1 MSNIYAALEI
11 GTSRTVLAVGES
23 ENGGRLKVVC
33 HAEIPSSGVRKSQ
46 ILDMNQAV
54 QSVKGVLHDIS
65 KKDKDLSIA
74 DALLVISGQ
83 HVIAETNQGVAT
95 IETGCVTAEDMREA
109 DENARERQ
117 PGKDRE
123 LLDIVEQDYTV
134 DDRGVLS
141 PKGLAGH
148 VLKLNTLHIHA
159 DAKQIQN
166 ARSAA
171 ETAKLEISEP
181 VFAATC
187 AAEAVLDDNDR
198 KNGVLVLDLG
208 GGSTGY
214 AAYCDGYLVDTGVIG
229 VGGDHVTND
238 IAHAFQ
244 LQNGQSEKIKLEEA
258 SAILTPEGEGNP
270 RVTVPNSFQGSQT
283 ISRRALETV
292 VNARLREL
300 CEVIAD
306 RIEERGLSQR
316 LHAGIVLTGGGA
328 AMRDL
333 DELFRREFALPVRI
347 GRPIHVDGFDT
358 ESRSEAF
365 AAIAGAL
372 LYAHRSGG
380 DDQGGGILDKLG
392 SIFK

>member
-11 GTSRTVLAVGES
+11 GTSRTVLAVGEA

-33 HAEIPSSGVRKSQ
+33 HAEIPSSGVRKSE

-54 QSVKGVLHDIS
+54 QSVRGVLNDIA

-83 HVIAETNQGVAT
+83 HVVAEVNQGVAT
-95 IETGCVTAEDMREA
+95 IETGCVTADDMREA
-109 DENARERQ
+109 DENARQRQ

-123 LLDIVEQDYTV
+123 LLDIVEQNYTV

-141 PKGLAGH
+141 PKGLAGR

-187 AAEAVLDDNDR
+187 AAEAVLDDNDK
-198 KNGVLVLDLG
+198 KNGALVLDLG

-214 AAYCDGYLVDTGVIG
+214 AVYCDGYLVDTGVIG

-244 LQNGQSEKIKLEEA
+244 HGLAQVVTQS
-258 SAILTPEGEGNP
+258 
-270 RVTVPNSFQGSQT
+270 
-283 ISRRALETV
+283 
-292 VNARLREL
+292 
-300 CEVIAD
+300 
-306 RIEERGLSQR
+306 
-316 LHAGIVLTGGGA
+316 
-328 AMRDL
+328 
-333 DELFRREFALPVRI
+333 
-347 GRPIHVDGFDT
+347 
-358 ESRSEAF
+358 
-365 AAIAGAL
+365 
-372 LYAHRSGG
+372 
-380 DDQGGGILDKLG
+380 
-392 SIFK
+392 

>member
-11 GTSRTVLAVGES
+11 GTTRTVLAVGEA
-23 ENGGRLKVVC
+23 ENGGRLKVIC

-54 QSVKGVLHDIS
+54 QSVKGVLNGIA
-65 KKDKDLSIA
+65 KKDRDLSIA
-74 DALLVISGQ
+74 DAVLVISGQ
-83 HVIAETNQGVAT
+83 HVIAEVNQGVTT
-95 IETGCVTAEDMREA
+95 IETGCVTAEDMTAA
-109 DENARERQ
+109 DESARERQ

-123 LLDIVEQDYTV
+123 LLDIVEQNYTV
-134 DDRGVLS
+134 DDRGVLA
-141 PKGLAGH
+141 PKGLAGR

-214 AAYCDGYLVDTGVIG
+214 AVYCDGYLVDAGVIG

-244 LQNGQSEKIKLEEA
+244 LQNGQSEKIKVDDA
-258 SAILTPEGEGNP
+258 SAVLTPEGAENP

-306 RIEERGLSQR
+306 RLEERGLSQR
-316 LHAGIVLTGGGA
+316 IHAGIVLTGGGA
-328 AMRDL
+328 ALRDL
-333 DELFRREFALPVRI
+333 DELLRREFALPVRI
-347 GRPIHVDGFDT
+347 GRPVHVDGFEGEARP
-358 ESRSEAF
+358 ESF

-372 LYAHRSGG
+372 LYAYRNGG
-380 DDQGGGILDKLG
+380 DDQDGGILDKIG
-392 SIFK
+392 SLFK

>member
-11 GTSRTVLAVGES
+11 GTTRTVLAVGEA
-23 ENGGRLKVVC
+23 ENGGRLKVIC

-54 QSVKGVLHDIS
+54 QSVKGVLNGIA
-65 KKDKDLSIA
+65 KKDRDLSIA
-74 DALLVISGQ
+74 DAVLVISGQ
-83 HVIAETNQGVAT
+83 HVIAEVNQGVTT
-95 IETGCVTAEDMREA
+95 IETGCVTADDMTAA
-109 DENARERQ
+109 DESARERQ

-123 LLDIVEQDYTV
+123 LLDIVEQNYTV
-134 DDRGVLS
+134 DDRGVLA
-141 PKGLAGH
+141 PKGLAGR

-214 AAYCDGYLVDTGVIG
+214 AVYCDGYLVDAGVIG

-244 LQNGQSEKIKLEEA
+244 LQNGQSEKIKVDDA
-258 SAILTPEGEGNP
+258 SAVLTPEGAENP

-306 RIEERGLSQR
+306 RLEERGLSQR
-316 LHAGIVLTGGGA
+316 IHAGIVLTGGGA
-328 AMRDL
+328 ALRDL
-333 DELFRREFALPVRI
+333 DELLRREFALPVRI
-347 GRPIHVDGFDT
+347 GRPVHVDGFEGEARP
-358 ESRSEAF
+358 ESF

-372 LYAHRSGG
+372 LYAYRNGG
-380 DDQGGGILDKLG
+380 DDQGGGILDKIG
-392 SIFK
+392 SLFK

>member
-11 GTSRTVLAVGES
+11 GTTRTVLAVGES

-33 HAEIPSSGVRKSQ
+33 HAEIPSSGIRKSQ

-54 QSVKGVLHDIS
+54 QSVRGVLHDIA

-83 HVIAETNQGVAT
+83 HILAEVNQGVAT
-95 IETGCVTAEDMREA
+95 IETGCVTAEDMRDA
-109 DENARERQ
+109 DENARQRL

-123 LLDIVEQDYTV
+123 LLDIVEQNYTV

-187 AAEAVLDDNDR
+187 AAEAVIDDNDR

-244 LQNGQSEKIKLEEA
+244 LQNGQSEKLKTTEA
-258 SAILTPEGEGNP
+258 SAVLTPEGEGNP
-270 RVTVPNSFQGSQT
+270 RVTVPNSFQNSQT

-300 CEVIAD
+300 CEIIAD
-306 RIEERGLSQR
+306 RLEERGLSQR

-328 AMRDL
+328 ALRNF
-333 DELFRREFALPVRI
+333 DELLRREFALPVRT
-347 GRPIHVDGFDT
+347 GRPIHVDGLENT
-358 ESRSEAF
+358 THPESF

-372 LYAHRSGG
+372 LYAYRSGG
-380 DDQGGGILDKLG
+380 DSTG
-392 SIFK
+392 SGLTGLFKGLFR